1 MVLIILP
8 ALRSGGTEWQLLDLL
23 ENSTSAD
30 SIILWIYDRDYED
43 KIFFRYSKIKNL
55 NIIFGKSFSNFIFI
69 IKSRPR
75 VIISYA
81 INYYIPEII
90 VKIISKAA
98 LITERRNSY
107 HWFKVEKRKSI
118 QEYLRNWMTDVIIC
132 NSSEVQRLVIQV
144 ERNVSSKTTVIYNSV
159 FITNQISDTI
169 IPVFNYVVTATNI
182 KKGKGVERVFRAFI
196 SSSIRNKEHVFNV
209 FGRLDDPSVFGDFDK
224 DHVGL
229 FYKGLQGKDKIY
241 RYGSILVHLSESEGF
256 PNAVLEALAAG
267 MLVIISD
274 IPVHREIFSGHAEF
288 VSSNECASL
297 YIDKL
302 IDMASSSK
310 ENYINLCQANIKF
323 AENFSQAGRADK
335 YWKLINELA

>member
-1 MVLIILP
+1 MFQVKQ
-8 ALRSGGTEWQLLDLL
+8 QL
-23 ENSTSAD
+23 
-30 SIILWIYDRDYED
+30 
-43 KIFFRYSKIKNL
+43 
-55 NIIFGKSFSNFIFI
+55 
-69 IKSRPR
+69 
-75 VIISYA
+75 
-81 INYYIPEII
+81 
-90 VKIISKAA
+90 
-98 LITERRNSY
+98 
-107 HWFKVEKRKSI
+107 
-118 QEYLRNWMTDVIIC
+118 
-132 NSSEVQRLVIQV
+132 
-144 ERNVSSKTTVIYNSV
+144 